1 MNCSAALN
9 RHAISEKHNA
19 VMHLLAISAWLLLH
33 YGILAKVWMS
43 QYASASTEMCCSG
56 IYCNK
61 CKWLNSFL
69 SSLSGRI
76 QFILTA
82 REPFSMH
89 AHPQQISLQ
98 NRMHLL
104 LWNFPRCKWLFTLL
118 KVHLWPLHNP
128 LKSYKIVRDF
138 FDRSQANIC
147 LRYDRS
153 WFDWAINM

>member
-1 MNCSAALN
+1 
-9 RHAISEKHNA
+9 
-19 VMHLLAISAWLLLH
+19 
-33 YGILAKVWMS
+33 MS
-43 QYASASTEMCCSG
+43 QYASATTEICCSG

-69 SSLSGRI
+69 SLLSGRI

-89 AHPQQISLQ
+89 AHPKQISLQ
-98 NRMHLL
+98 NLINLL
-104 LWNFPRCKWLFTLL
+104 LWSFTRCKWLFTLL

-128 LKSYKIVRDF
+128 LKSYKIVWDF

-153 WFDWAINM
+153 CFDWAINMQMDLEGYTNSSLVWRLDLSSMTGFCWWEIGCRTAR